1 MKAWFIITMKSR
13 LLKTKDGGALILDKN
28 EIERLRE
35 INTEKALYEIG
46 SVIRNS
52 AYDSSKIYAAAY
64 VLLNAG
70 KFNRPPLDSIDDYF
84 RACPESEERT
94 MFIRHALEKCWDGIA
109 DIITNVNEDELKA
122 ILLFYEPSGI
132 RWGNEATPDS
142 IIKLALALLQIKR
155 GDKVADFGTGHAAFL
170 REAYIAEP
178 EALYTGI
185 EINTTDKEIASI
197 RAELLGENVCIEQ
210 GNILDTRK
218 HAKTFDVAFSN
229 YPFGARMSDSMF
241 RKDGDT
247 EKIAENPAFA
257 RTASMDWLF
266 NAAVYGS
273 IAGPRRAVCIMT
285 NGSTWNT
292 LDKGAR
298 KHFIANGSV
307 EAVIALPDKIFE
319 YTSIAT
325 TLIVFSHGNSNVMMV
340 DARDLC
346 EKGRRQNCITEDS
359 VKKIIECCKSET
371 DVSRHV
377 SYSEL
382 AENDFVL
389 NPVRYLTNE
398 KTITNGVEF
407 SSIIKNIT
415 RGAPLKAA
423 DLDEMVSDTPTDTQY
438 LMLGNIQNG
447 IIDEDLPY
455 LRALDKRHEKY
466 CIQDGNLIL
475 SKNGA
480 PFKIAVA
487 VIRPGQKLLANGN
500 LYIIALDQE
509 KADPYFVKAFLES
522 DIGEATLRSITV
534 GAVIPNIG
542 VEQLKRIKIPDMP
555 LEKQKEIAMKY
566 QAKVDEVKILR
577 RKTEKA
583 LSSLKHLFDEYKED

>member
-1 MKAWFIITMKSR
+1 MDR
-13 LLKTKDGGALILDKN
+13 N
-28 EIERLRE
+28 EIKRLRE
-35 INTEKALYEIG
+35 INTEKALYEIE
-46 SVIRNS
+46 SVIRS
-52 AYDSSKIYAAAY
+52 STFDSSNIFAAAY

-70 KFNRPPLDSIDDYF
+70 KFNRPPLDSMDDYF
-84 RACPESEERT
+84 RACPDSEERT
-94 MFIRHALEKCWDGIA
+94 MFIRHALEKNWHGIA
-109 DIITNVNEDELKA
+109 DILTKVTEDELKA
-122 ILLFYEPSGI
+122 ILLFYEPAGI

-142 IIKLALALLQIKR
+142 IIKLALQLLNIKK

-170 REAYIAEP
+170 REAYVVEP
-178 EALYTGI
+178 DAFYTGI

-197 RAELLGENVCIEQ
+197 RAKLLGENVCIEQ
-210 GNILDTRK
+210 GNILDTKK
-218 HAKTFDVAFSN
+218 HARTFDVAFSN
-229 YPFGARMSDSMF
+229 YPFGARTSDAIF
-241 RKDGDT
+241 RKDGDI

-298 KHFIANGSV
+298 KHFIASGSV

-325 TLIVFSHGNSNVMMV
+325 TLIVFSHGNSDVMMV

-346 EKGRRQNCITEDS
+346 EKGRRLNLITEDS
-359 VKKIIECCKSET
+359 VEKIVECCKAET
-371 DVSRHV
+371 LISRHI

-407 SSIIKNIT
+407 SSVIKNIT
-415 RGAPLKAA
+415 RGAQLKAS
-423 DLDEMVSDTPTDTQY
+423 DLDEMMSETPTDTQY

-447 IIDEDLPY
+447 IIDEELPY
-455 LRALDKRHEKY
+455 LREIDQRLEKY

-487 VIRPGQKLLANGN
+487 AIRPGQKLLANGN
-500 LYIIALDQE
+500 LYVIELDQN
-509 KADPYFVKAFLES
+509 KADPFFVKAFLES

-534 GAVIPNIG
+534 GTAIPNIG
-542 VEQLKRIKIPDMP
+542 VEQLKRIKIPDIP

-583 LSSLKHLFDEYKED
+583 LSSLKHLFDEYKEE